1 MACRG
6 LRNESRSIG
15 KCELSGKFPSKNNP
29 GVWNP
34 SALRAFVRAADL
46 RPLSRAHVSR
56 CPLLQRSSILIPG
69 DTVWRRCKAG
79 RLAILNDAAAYFAAL
94 REALLLATRQV
105 YVIGW
110 DIHTLTRLVGPSGQA
125 DDGYP
130 EELGAF
136 LKALLESKPELR
148 IDILSWDY
156 PALYAAEREWNSPAK
171 FTAGAPDRL
180 RFCFDSSLPLGSA
193 QHQKVVVID
202 GVLAFSGG
210 LDLTIR
216 RWDTSAHA
224 AADPD
229 RLDPDGK
236 PYPPFHDVQ
245 CMVDGEAAACLKE
258 VAEARWCTAGCTVMK
273 SAAVS
278 GDRWPS
284 SVPVQARGMSAGIAR
299 TGIAIAGEAAAH
311 EVERLFEASIN
322 TADRFIYIEN
332 QFTSA
337 VDIARL
343 LVQRML
349 DVPQLKIL
357 IVTPKMHSS
366 WFESQAMQSG
376 RGGFIGQFV
385 AADVMDRVRFL
396 YPSTRSADGAAA
408 VMVHSKVMIVDDRF
422 LRIGSAN
429 LNNRSMGAD
438 TECDVAFEATSEAQ
452 QEYIARFRRQMIG
465 HFCGVDEHEIEDT
478 EADLL
483 GYLDRLGASDREK
496 SLQPIDPAATEGGI
510 ATVVQPVAD
519 PREPLHLD
527 RAVNRMWTARTVFAV
542 LGLVAALAGLAL
554 AWQYTSL
561 KDFADVGFVSSVI
574 SERSQFAP
582 LLAIAAFV
590 IGGLVVFPVLVLI
603 AATAAA
609 LGPWMGFV
617 SAGIGVLLSAFT
629 LFLIGRFLGHA
640 RLQRLLGRRAA
651 RIQRRVIGK
660 GVVAVAMIR
669 MVPIAP
675 FSIVNLVAGASEL
688 SLRDFMLGTILG
700 MAPGIA
706 VMAALGAQIADLA
719 RNASWGNVLLL
730 ALAIA
735 AWIALCLGVQ
745 FLVTWMAGR
754 RS

>member
-1 MACRG
+1 LRCR
-6 LRNESRSIG
+6 
-15 KCELSGKFPSKNNP
+15 
-29 GVWNP
+29 
-34 SALRAFVRAADL
+34 
-46 RPLSRAHVSR
+46 
-56 CPLLQRSSILIPG
+56 LLQSSSILIPG

-94 REALLLATRQV
+94 RAALLLATNHV
-105 YVIGW
+105 YIIGW
-110 DIHTLTRLVGPSGQA
+110 DIHSLTRLVGPSGHA

-148 IDILSWDY
+148 IDILSWDF
-156 PALYAAEREWNSPAK
+156 PALYAAEREWNSPSK

-193 QHQKVVVID
+193 QHQKIVVID

-216 RWDTSAHA
+216 RWDSSAHA
-224 AADPD
+224 ADDPH
-229 RLDPDGK
+229 RVDPDGK
-236 PYPPFHDVQ
+236 PYPSFHDVQ
-245 CMVDGEAAACLKE
+245 CMVDGDAAACLTE
-258 VAEARWCTAGCTVMK
+258 VVESRWRAAGCTVIPTPV
-273 SAAVS
+273 VS
-278 GDRWPS
+278 GECWPV
-284 SVPVQARGMSAGIAR
+284 SVPVQARGMTAGIAR
-299 TGIAIAGEAAAH
+299 TGIATADEPAVH
-311 EVERLFEASIN
+311 EVARLFEASIN

-332 QFTSA
+332 QFTST

-349 DVPQLKIL
+349 DVPQLKVL
-357 IVTPKMHSS
+357 IVTPKLHSS

-376 RGGFIGQFV
+376 RCGFIGQFA

-396 YPSTRSADGAAA
+396 YPSTRGPDGAAA
-408 VMVHSKVMIVDDRF
+408 VMVHSKVMITDNRF

-438 TECDVAFEATSEAQ
+438 TECDLAFEATSEAQ
-452 QEYIARFRRQMIG
+452 QKYIARFRRQMIG
-465 HFCGVDEHEIEDT
+465 HFCGVDEREIEAN

-483 GYLDRLGASDREK
+483 GYLDRLGESGHEK

-527 RAVNRMWTARTVFAV
+527 RAANRMWTARTVFAV

-590 IGGLVVFPVLVLI
+590 VGGLVVFPVLVLI

-617 SAGIGVLLSAFT
+617 SAGIGVLLSALT

-688 SLRDFMLGTILG
+688 SLRDFMLGTVLG

-719 RNASWGNVLLL
+719 RNASLGNVLLL
-730 ALAIA
+730 VLAVA
-735 AWIALCLGVQ
+735 AWIAFCLGVQ

-754 RS
+754 RT

>member
-1 MACRG
+1 MGTLQLCGRLFG
-6 LRNESRSIG
+6 
-15 KCELSGKFPSKNNP
+15 
-29 GVWNP
+29 
-34 SALRAFVRAADL
+34 RAGL

-56 CPLLQRSSILIPG
+56 CRLLQSSSILIPG

-94 REALLLATRQV
+94 RAALLLATRQV
-105 YVIGW
+105 YIIGW
-110 DIHTLTRLVGPSGQA
+110 DIHSLTRLVGPSGHA

-136 LKALLESKPELR
+136 LKALLEAKPELR
-148 IDILSWDY
+148 IDILSWDF
-156 PALYAAEREWNSPAK
+156 PALYAAEREWSSPAK

-193 QHQKVVVID
+193 QHQKIVVID

-216 RWDTSAHA
+216 RWDTAAHA
-224 AADPD
+224 ADDPL
-229 RLDPDGK
+229 RADPDGK

-258 VAEARWCTAGCTVMK
+258 VVESRWRAACCTVVPTP
-273 SAAVS
+273 AVT
-278 GDRWPS
+278 GDRWPV
-284 SVPVQARGMSAGIAR
+284 SVPVQARGMTAGIAR
-299 TGIAIAGEAAAH
+299 TGIAIADEPAVH
-311 EVERLFEASIN
+311 EVARLFEASIN

-337 VDIARL
+337 VDIAHL

-357 IVTPKMHSS
+357 IVTPKLHSS

-385 AADVMDRVRFL
+385 AAGVMDRVRFL
-396 YPSTRSADGAAA
+396 YPSTRGLDGAAA
-408 VMVHSKVMIVDDRF
+408 VMVHSKVMITDDRF

-438 TECDVAFEATSEAQ
+438 TECDLAFEATSEAQ
-452 QEYIARFRRQMIG
+452 QNYIARFRRQMIG
-465 HFCGVDEHEIEDT
+465 HFCGVDEREIEDNET
-478 EADLL
+478 DLL
-483 GYLDRLGASDREK
+483 GYLDRLAASDREK
-496 SLQPIDPAATEGGI
+496 SLQPIDPTATEGGI

-527 RAVNRMWTARTVFAV
+527 RAANRMWTPRTIFAV

-590 IGGLVVFPVLVLI
+590 VGGLVVFPVLVLI

-617 SAGIGVLLSAFT
+617 SAGIGVLLSALT
-629 LFLIGRFLGHA
+629 LFMIGRFLGHA

-754 RS
+754 RT